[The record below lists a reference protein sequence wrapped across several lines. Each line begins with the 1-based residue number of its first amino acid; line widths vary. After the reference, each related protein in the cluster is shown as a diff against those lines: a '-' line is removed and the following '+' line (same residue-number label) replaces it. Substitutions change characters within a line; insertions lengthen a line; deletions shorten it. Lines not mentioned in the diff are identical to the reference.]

1 MTQEKIAQYFDNLT
15 AITTDFSKDVDMN
28 FTGALVEILEDI
40 NDGSV
45 HVDANKPNS
54 VIVEQIQTLTQ
65 SLRQDKL
72 SADDLRKLLQLVTL
86 KVHREDKVPAN
97 SQITPDGIGYLLS
110 DFLLQTA
117 ALKTGDTLI
126 DFNVGTGNL
135 LNTVN
140 NLLVDNGITVV
151 RIGIDNDSRQL
162 ALASA
167 VDGLINDRTTSFY
180 EADVVQLE
188 DTPKAKVV
196 IADLPVGYYPM
207 AAPSYYATQL
217 ANGQSMVHQLLIEKS
232 LDFLTPD
239 GWAYLLVPA
248 DVLSGTDSKKLLGM
262 LTAKAQIKAFLQLPN
277 NFFQNQSAAKAILV
291 IRKKQAENT
300 GDILMG
306 QYPPLKDV
314 DNLKKFLQDI
324 KAWVKLDREKNEA

>member
-1 MTQEKIAQYFDNLT
+1 
-15 AITTDFSKDVDMN
+15 
-28 FTGALVEILEDI
+28 
-40 NDGSV
+40 
-45 HVDANKPNS
+45 
-54 VIVEQIQTLTQ
+54 
-65 SLRQDKL
+65 
-72 SADDLRKLLQLVTL
+72 
-86 KVHREDKVPAN
+86 
-97 SQITPDGIGYLLS
+97 
-110 DFLLQTA
+110 
-117 ALKTGDTLI
+117 
-126 DFNVGTGNL
+126 
-135 LNTVN
+135 
-140 NLLVDNGITVV
+140 
-151 RIGIDNDSRQL
+151 
-162 ALASA
+162 
-167 VDGLINDRTTSFY
+167 
-180 EADVVQLE
+180 
-188 DTPKAKVV
+188 
-196 IADLPVGYYPM
+196 
-207 AAPSYYATQL
+207 
-217 ANGQSMVHQLLIEKS
+217 MVHQLLIEKS

>member
-28 FTGALVEILEDI
+28 FTDALVEILEDI

-135 LNTVN
+135 L
-140 NLLVDNGITVV
+140 L
-151 RIGIDNDSRQL
+151 S
-162 ALASA
+162 
-167 VDGLINDRTTSFY
+167 LIH
-180 EADVVQLE
+180 
-188 DTPKAKVV
+188 
-196 IADLPVGYYPM
+196 I
-207 AAPSYYATQL
+207 
-217 ANGQSMVHQLLIEKS
+217 
-232 LDFLTPD
+232 
-239 GWAYLLVPA
+239 
-248 DVLSGTDSKKLLGM
+248 
-262 LTAKAQIKAFLQLPN
+262 
-277 NFFQNQSAAKAILV
+277 
-291 IRKKQAENT
+291 
-300 GDILMG
+300 
-306 QYPPLKDV
+306 
-314 DNLKKFLQDI
+314 
-324 KAWVKLDREKNEA
+324 